1 MVQYCQLDPIDM
13 SDTRTSTCHGNGHAY
28 SHQLL
33 PALQVLY
40 NKDVVSAVLTFMRHL
55 DQLKRQ
61 PVMTRGAASAKPRP
75 HAMDQLEV
83 DPSQPSNLFERTMHA
98 FAQQNIPISQPLSLP
113 VLSISLTCPGM
124 PASPSLCRS
133 L

>member
-1 MVQYCQLDPIDM
+1 M
-13 SDTRTSTCHGNGHAY
+13 
-28 SHQLL
+28 
-33 PALQVLY
+33 QVLY

-61 PVMTRGAASAKPRP
+61 PVISSGATPAKPQA
-75 HAMDQLEV
+75 HDLLEC

-113 VLSISLTCPGM
+113 VLSVSLTCPGQSL
-124 PASPSLCRS
+124 SPPTFLRTA
-133 L
+133 LIHL